1 MSLTLGATLLEGS
14 QCQFLVWAPHAKNVE
29 VRILDPR
36 DSFSAATTVQVS
48 NRGGDRLLPL
58 EKRFRG
64 YHAAV
69 VAEVEPGT
77 RYVYCLDREKDR
89 PDPASSFQPAGVH
102 GPSQVVD
109 PRAFRWSDSNWR
121 GLSLDDYIIY
131 EIHVGTFTPDG
142 SFDAVL
148 SHLEDIRKIGIT
160 GLELMPIAQFPG
172 HRNWGYDGVYPFAV
186 QNTYGG
192 PERLK
197 KLVNA

>member
-64 YHAAV
+64 YHAGLV
-69 VAEVEPGT
+69 TEVEPGT

-89 PDPASSFQPAGVH
+89 ARPSLFLSTGRCSQTFPSCGPAGI
-102 GPSQVVD
+102 
-109 PRAFRWSDSNWR
+109 
-121 GLSLDDYIIY
+121 SL
-131 EIHVGTFTPDG
+131 ERF
-142 SFDAVL
+142 
-148 SHLEDIRKIGIT
+148 
-160 GLELMPIAQFPG
+160 ELARTLP
-172 HRNWGYDGVYPFAV
+172 
-186 QNTYGG
+186 
-192 PERLK
+192 
-197 KLVNA
+197 